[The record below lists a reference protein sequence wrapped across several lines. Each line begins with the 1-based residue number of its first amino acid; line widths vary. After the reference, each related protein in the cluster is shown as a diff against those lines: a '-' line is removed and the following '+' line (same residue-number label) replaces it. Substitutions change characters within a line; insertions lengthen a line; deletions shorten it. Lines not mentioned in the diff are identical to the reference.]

1 MLRSLFDDIPIATE
15 ALLQRSRKTAIL
27 SDQLIVA
34 ASRRYVAISNYC
46 VKENIP
52 GDELQ
57 KWHIQYIGSIV
68 QECEGRLEQRED
80 MQWLFDRRKPLKV
93 KSMIYKTVDR
103 PTMLYGTEHWP
114 MMNG

>member
-57 KWHIQYIGSIV
+57 K
-68 QECEGRLEQRED
+68 
-80 MQWLFDRRKPLKV
+80 
-93 KSMIYKTVDR
+93 
-103 PTMLYGTEHWP
+103 
-114 MMNG
+114 